1 MTTSVPKGKRAS
13 SLAIVLVSISLVLP
27 IAFLGSACSPPAT
40 AELPSNA
47 IIVYGDSRSGH
58 SIHKAIVR
66 TIIKTEPSA
75 VFHTGDLVY
84 DGSSSAE
91 WATFN
96 SITSELVES
105 TPFYP
110 ALGNHDLPQN
120 HDLPPQLFL
129 DNFDLPNN
137 ERWYTVEVDG
147 LHFIILDS
155 NTDLVEGSEQ
165 YEWLENELLQVAD
178 EFAAV
183 VFHHPLL
190 STGPHGDELDLG
202 PILVPLFEEYD
213 VELVL
218 NGHDHDYERSFKDGV
233 YYLVVGGGGAPLY
246 QQEGSSDYS
255 QVFKSAYHFC
265 ALTVSDGG
273 VTIQAFDLDL
283 RIIDQFSIEYTF
295 EEA

>member
-1 MTTSVPKGKRAS
+1 MTTSVLKGKRLS
-13 SLAIVLVSISLVLP
+13 SLAIVLVSISLILS
-27 IAFLGSACSPPAT
+27 IASLGSACSPSAT
-40 AELPSNA
+40 AELPSHA
-47 IIVYGDSRSGH
+47 VIVYGDSRSGH
-58 SIHKAIVR
+58 SVHKAIVR
-66 TIIKTEPSA
+66 TIIKTKPSA
-75 VFHTGDLVY
+75 VFHTGDLVN
-84 DGSSSAE
+84 DGSSSSD
-91 WATFN
+91 WTTFN

-105 TPFYP
+105 APFYP
-110 ALGNHDLPQN
+110 ALGN

-137 ERWYTVEVDG
+137 ERWYSVEVDG
-147 LHFIILDS
+147 LHFIVLDS
-155 NTDLVEGSEQ
+155 NTDLIAGSDQ
-165 YEWLENELLQVAD
+165 YEWLENELQQVAD

-183 VFHHPLL
+183 VFHHPVL
-190 STGPHGDELDLG
+190 STGHHGDELDLG

-218 NGHDHDYERSFKDGV
+218 NGHDHNYERSFKDGV

-246 QQEGSSDYS
+246 RQEGSSPYS

-283 RIIDQFSIEYTF
+283 KIIDQFSIEYTV
-295 EEA
+295 EET